1 MVRRGGSATHD
12 RNAGKLSS
20 AEGGKKADY
29 TKYRT
34 VISRAKAYYEI
45 MGAFADNCR
54 QLSANKKKSNER
66 VE

>member
-1 MVRRGGSATHD
+1 MTEMRENCQVQR
-12 RNAGKLSS
+12 
-20 AEGGKKADY
+20 GKKADY

-54 QLSANKKKSNER
+54 QLSASNKKNNER